1 MGGESEREKVR
12 LNCELP
18 RHVTVA
24 SAGIPARAKRHISQT
39 IPLLDVFFRERDY
52 PDWDQSIL
60 RSLVI
65 RKRVPRSLSFTQS
78 TVRRP

>member
-24 SAGIPARAKRHISQT
+24 SAGIPARAKCQISQT
-39 IPLLDVFFRERDY
+39 LDVFFRERDY